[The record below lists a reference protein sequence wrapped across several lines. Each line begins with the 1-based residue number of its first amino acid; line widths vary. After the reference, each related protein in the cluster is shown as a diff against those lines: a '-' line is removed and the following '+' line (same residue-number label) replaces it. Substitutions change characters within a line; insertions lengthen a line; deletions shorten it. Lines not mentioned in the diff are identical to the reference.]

1 VGVVASRQASREAAA
16 RILERLE
23 AHGFAGA
30 DPYDAL
36 NAARVPARVM
46 STKRG
51 RQLVTQAVKRS
62 PVELRRL
69 LGVPT
74 GISAY
79 TLGHVLSACSR
90 LSSGGTLPD
99 ASRLACR
106 VADLLRGLA
115 LPGFSGACWGY
126 HFDVQ
131 TRFFFYAKT
140 APNVI
145 ATAFAVK
152 GLWEATEAGLLDAS
166 AQVMS
171 ACDFIL
177 SDLPRAQS
185 GDGQSFGYI
194 PTSDTVVHNANM
206 LAALVLV
213 LGVRAGAQGVLV
225 QEALRAARFVVSHQR
240 DDGAWPY
247 SERTDGRWVDGFHTG
262 FVLEGLNAVAVA
274 TEDAELGASVQRG
287 LNYYLDHFVGAQG
300 EPNYYDD
307 RALPYDALSTAEGIE
322 VLGLFAG
329 NVGAREARERLTAW
343 ALENMVAADGR
354 VAYRV
359 TARGTDWREY
369 PRWSAAPMCSALASV
384 GER

>member
-1 VGVVASRQASREAAA
+1 VGWTGQGRAAA
-16 RILERLE
+16 VRILGRLY
-23 AHGFAGA
+23 AGGFAGP

-36 NAARVPARVM
+36 NATRVPGVALSSR
-46 STKRG
+46 RG
-51 RQLVTQAVKRS
+51 RQLLTQAVKRS
-62 PVELRRL
+62 PVELRRA
-69 LGVPT
+69 LGIPEGV
-74 GISAY
+74 SAY
-79 TLGHVLSACSR
+79 TLGHVLSACAR
-90 LSSGGTLPD
+90 LSEAGD
-99 ASRLACR
+99 
-106 VADLLRGLA
+106 VADMAKVATEASNRLRELA
-115 LPGFSGACWGY
+115 LPGYSGSCWGY

-131 TRFFFYAKT
+131 TRFFFYART
-140 APNVI
+140 TPNVV

-166 AQVMS
+166 AQVLR

-177 SDLPRAQS
+177 ADLPRVS
-185 GDGQSFGYI
+185 EGDGQSFGYI

-213 LGVRAGAQGVLV
+213 LGYRAGGRGELLE
-225 QEALRAARFVVSHQR
+225 EASRAARFVARYQR

-247 SERTDGRWVDGFHTG
+247 SERADAAWVDGFHTG
-262 FVLEGLNAVAVA
+262 FVLEGLNAVALA
-274 TEDAELGASVQRG
+274 TEDAELGSSVRRG

-307 RALPYDALSTAEGIE
+307 RALPYDALSAAEGIE

-343 ALENMVAADGR
+343 ALENMVDADGR